1 MRKVWKAVALSLF
14 ALVLVVGCSLADEDV
29 STGADS
35 SANSSEESKDSSG
48 EIKIPVNKETEALG
62 LKIKV
67 GDLKFKGDEAQL
79 GITVNNTSSETRSA
93 MLDMDTTMIV
103 DGKTQLKPNPFVG
116 DQVDSEIAGG
126 VEQQAVLV
134 FLYKEKDNIDPSKI
148 KEIEIRFPEVN
159 SEDYMSSKK
168 PKPIKVEVKK

>member
-1 MRKVWKAVALSLF
+1 VKKVWKVVALSLF
-14 ALVLVVGCSLADEDV
+14 ALVLVVGCSIADEDV
-29 STGADS
+29 STGSGS
-35 SANSSEESKDSSG
+35 SADSSEESKDSG
-48 EIKIPVNKETEALG
+48 YEIKIPVNKTAEALG
-62 LKIKV
+62 LEIKV

-79 GITVNNTSSETRSA
+79 GITVKNKSEETRSVL
-93 MLDMDTTMIV
+93 LDMDTTMIV

-148 KEIEIRFPEVN
+148 QEIEIRFPEVM
-159 SEDYMSSKK
+159 SEDLMNSKK
-168 PKPIKVEVKK
+168 PKPIKVKVKK

>member
-1 MRKVWKAVALSLF
+1 MRKVWKAIALSLF

-79 GITVNNTSSETRSA
+79 GITVNNTSSETRST